1 MASASNEAL
10 DLNRWRKEFGRKEGA
25 GSPSHSSSPG
35 KSYCAPAVGWHPGFF
50 CIAVLSSLGR
60 HAEAGGAGTAAAEKG
75 TEALGS

>member
-50 CIAVLSSLGR
+50 CTAVPSSLGR
-60 HAEAGGAGTAAAEKG
+60 HAEAGGGGHCCHREG
-75 TEALGS
+75 D